1 MEVMIVL
8 PQTTKNIGELLSQQ
22 NAIQKKKNRDAL
34 LSIIK
39 SIKFLC
45 RQGLALRGGGDGF
58 DGNFQQ
64 LLLMKAE
71 EDSNLA
77 EWLKRKENVYT
88 SPEIQNEMIKTLG
101 IKVLRDIASDLQNS
115 PFICIMVDE
124 TTDISNREQ
133 STIVIRWVAEDFQ
146 VYEEFIGVY
155 NVPSINS
162 ATLVSMIKDVMV
174 RMNLSINRIRGQC
187 YDGASA
193 MKGSKGGVATQIR
206 ELEPRAVY
214 THCYG
219 HSLNL
224 AASDT
229 LKESKL
235 MKDAL
240 DTTYEITK
248 LIKYSPRRDEI
259 FRRLKEDMP
268 PNSTPGIR
276 ILCPTRW
283 TVKANSLSSIISN
296 YEVLQCTWEEA
307 VLVTKD
313 TESKVRIRGVSAQ
326 MKTFSFIFGAILGEM
341 ILRHADNLSSTLQ
354 HKSMSAAE
362 GQQVALMTVQ
372 TLKRIRS
379 DESFDSFWV
388 KVNRF
393 VEDHEI
399 SEPELPRQR
408 KRPRRYEEGSLDE
421 HAHESP
427 KYYFKQHYFE
437 ALDLIINCI
446 LNRFDQPGYKI
457 YSSLETLLMKSCKGE
472 DFEDTLNEVCAFY
485 KDDFDRNLLHT
496 QLQTF
501 SVHFQKNCMDEV
513 STATIFDLK
522 KYFSSLSSCQ
532 AGLISQ
538 VSRLMQLVLVMPAT
552 NATSERSFSAL
563 RRVKSYLRSTTGQ
576 ERLNYL
582 MLLHVHSDKTDKLD
596 LKSVLNDFVQDSA
609 HRSTIFSKF

>member
-1 MEVMIVL
+1 MAFKKHERSACHHESVEVMIVL
-8 PQTTKNIGELLSQQ
+8 PQTTTNIGELMSQQ
-22 NAIQKKKNRDAL
+22 HAIQKRKNRDAL
-34 LSIIK
+34 HCIIT

-45 RQGLALRGGGDGF
+45 RQGLALRGGGDGL
-58 DGNFQQ
+58 DGNLHQ

-71 EDSNLA
+71 QDPNLA
-77 EWLKRKENVYT
+77 EWLQRKENVYT
-88 SPEIQNEMIKTLG
+88 SPDIQNEIIKTLG
-101 IKVLRDIASDLQNS
+101 IKVLRDLASDLQSS

-133 STIVIRWVAEDFQ
+133 STIVIRWVAQDFQ
-146 VYEEFIGVY
+146 VHEEFIGLY
-155 NVPSINS
+155 NVPSIDS
-162 ATLVSMIKDVMV
+162 ATLVGMIKDVMV
-174 RMNLSINRIRGQC
+174 RMNLSINKIRGQC

-193 MKGSKGGVATQIR
+193 MKGSKSGVAKRISD
-206 ELEPRAVY
+206 LEPRAVY

-248 LIKYSPRRDEI
+248 LIKYSPRRDDI
-259 FRRLKEDMP
+259 FRKLKEDMP
-268 PNSTPGIR
+268 SSSTPGIR

-283 TVKANSLSSIISN
+283 TVKANSLASIIGN

-313 TESKVRIRGVSAQ
+313 TESKARIRGVSAQ
-326 MKTFSFIFGAILGEM
+326 MKTFNFVYGAILGEM

-362 GQQVALMTVQ
+362 GQHVALMTVQ
-372 TLKRIRS
+372 TMKSIRT
-379 DESFDSFWV
+379 DESFDSFWS

-393 VEDHEI
+393 IEDHDI
-399 SEPELPRQR
+399 SKPELPRQR
-408 KRPRRYEEGSLDE
+408 KRPRRYEEGSCDGDF
-421 HAHESP
+421 HESP
-427 KYYFKQHYFE
+427 KEYFKQHYFE
-437 ALDLIINCI
+437 AVDLIINCI

-457 YSSLETLLMKSCKGE
+457 YSSLESLLMKSCKGE
-472 DFEDTLNEVCAFY
+472 EFEDILNEVCSFY
-485 KDDFDRNLLHT
+485 KDDFDRDLLRT

-501 SVHFQKNCMDEV
+501 HVHFQKENVGDV
-513 STATIFDLK
+513 STTTIFDLK
-522 KYFSSLSSCQ
+522 KYFSSLSSGQ
-532 AGLISQ
+532 TDLMSQ

-552 NATSERSFSAL
+552 NATSERSL
-563 RRVKSYLRSTTGQ
+563 
-576 ERLNYL
+576 
-582 MLLHVHSDKTDKLD
+582 
-596 LKSVLNDFVQDSA
+596 VLCGEVRAICAPLWHKKD
-609 HRSTIFSKF
+609 

>member
-1 MEVMIVL
+1 MEVMISL
-8 PQTTKNIGELLSQQ
+8 PQTTQNIGELLSQQ

-39 SIKFLC
+39 AIKFLC

-58 DGNFQQ
+58 DGNLHQ
-64 LLLMKAE
+64 LLLMKA

-77 EWLKRKENVYT
+77 EWLRRKENVYT
-88 SPEIQNEMIKTLG
+88 SPDIQNEIIKTLG
-101 IKVLRDIASDLQNS
+101 LKILRDIASDLQSS

-133 STIVIRWVAEDFQ
+133 SAVVFRWVTQDFQ
-146 VYEEFIGVY
+146 VHEEFIGVY
-155 NVPSINS
+155 NVPSIDS
-162 ATLVSMIKDVMV
+162 ATLISMIKDVMV

-193 MKGSKGGVATQIR
+193 MKGSKGGVATKIS

-224 AASDT
+224 AVSDT
-229 LKESKL
+229 LKESKV

-259 FRRLKEDMP
+259 FRKLKDEMP
-268 PNSTPGIR
+268 PNSAPGIR

-283 TVKANSLSSIISN
+283 TVKASSLSSIISN
-296 YEVLQCTWEEA
+296 YDVLLCTWEEA

-313 TESKVRIRGVSAQ
+313 TECKARIRGVATQ
-326 MKTFSFIFGAILGEM
+326 MKTFTFVYGALLGEM
-341 ILRHADNLSSTLQ
+341 IFKHADNLSSTLQ

-362 GQQVALMTVQ
+362 GQQVALMTVE
-372 TLKRIRS
+372 TLKRIRT
-379 DESFDSFWV
+379 DALFDSFWS
-388 KVNRF
+388 KVNQF
-393 VEDHEI
+393 VEIHDI
-399 SEPELPRQR
+399 SKPELPRQR
-408 KRPRRYEEGSLDE
+408 KRPRRYEEESLDG
-421 HAHESP
+421 HVHESP
-427 KYYFKQHYFE
+427 KEFFKQQYFE

-446 LNRFDQPGYKI
+446 FNRFDQPGYKI
-457 YSSLETLLMKSCKGE
+457 YSSLENILLKSCRNEGIE
-472 DFEDTLNEVCAFY
+472 DIMNEVCAFY
-485 KDDFDRNLLHT
+485 KNDFDKDLLCT

-501 SVHFQKNCMDEV
+501 SAHFQKNYVGEV
-513 STATIFDLK
+513 STSTIFDLK
-522 KYFSSLSSCQ
+522 KYFSSLSTSQ
-532 AGLISQ
+532 VDLISQ

-563 RRVKSYLRSTTGQ
+563 RRVKSYLRSTMGQ

-582 MLLHVHSDKTDKLD
+582 MLLHVHNQKTDKLD
-596 LKSVLNDFVQDSA
+596 LKAILNDFVQDSA